1 MNNLLDSTVVEE
13 TKYRISQLNADSKR
27 QWGSMTVA
35 QTLAHCISAM
45 EMASGR
51 LNPKRLPFPTAVI
64 GPILTPLFLRLNKP
78 FRPNSNTAPELLPP
92 VATECELERE
102 RMRLIES
109 IDDFVRRG
117 GEKRSHP
124 AHPFFGR
131 LNPRQWAILMHKHLD
146 HHLRQF
152 GV

>member
-13 TKYRISQLNADSKR
+13 TKYRISQLIADSER

-45 EMASGR
+45 EMALG
-51 LNPKRLPFPTAVI
+51 LLKPKRSPFPAGVI
-64 GPILTPLFLRLNKP
+64 GPIVTPLFLRLDKP

-92 VATECELERE
+92 PATECDLERE
-102 RMRLIES
+102 RMRLIAS
-109 IDDFVRRG
+109 IDTFVSQG
-117 GEKRSHP
+117 GEKDSHP
-124 AHPFFGR
+124 EHPFFGS